1 MIHSSVRHD
10 TMKYLTLKLL
20 ARISYQ
26 LMRRSL
32 RIFPASGCL
41 RPEFRGQSKNP
52 TGCLL
57 LSYILRVFT
66 LTPPIWSKSA
76 GITVLVA
83 GLCLNAPSSAVTV
96 VPSPPEVEAVSY
108 LIVDSDSGY
117 YLVEKN
123 IDRRVEPASLTKMM
137 TAYVAASQIAGGHI
151 AMSDQ
156 VTVSERAWRMG
167 GSRMFIEV
175 GNQVSVED
183 LLKGVI
189 IQSGNDASV
198 ALAEHI
204 SGTEEAFAELMN
216 HYAAE
221 LGMKDTR
228 FTNSSGWPDKN
239 HYTTARDL
247 ATLARAL
254 IRDYPEVYALH
265 SVREFTYN
273 DIKQSNRNRLLW
285 TDSSFDGIKT
295 GHTESAG
302 YCLVASS
309 VRDGVRLISVVMGTA
324 GTRARTQA
332 TQALLNYSYRFYE
345 TRKLYS
351 ARETVTNVKVWKGE
365 RDSLDLVVED
375 DLVLT
380 LPRGQ
385 YDQIE
390 TETIIEE
397 NLIAPIET
405 GQKLGQI
412 ELSLDEEVIATLPLV
427 ASETVAAGSLFIRL
441 RDHIKMHWKE
451 Y

>member
-1 MIHSSVRHD
+1 
-10 TMKYLTLKLL
+10 MKYLRRKLL
-20 ARISYQ
+20 VLLAGICPS
-26 LMRRSL
+26 
-32 RIFPASGCL
+32 IASG
-41 RPEFRGQSKNP
+41 
-52 TGCLL
+52 
-57 LSYILRVFT
+57 
-66 LTPPIWSKSA
+66 
-76 GITVLVA
+76 
-83 GLCLNAPSSAVTV
+83 AVTV
-96 VPSPPEVEAVSY
+96 VPPPPEIDAVSY

-137 TAYVAASQIAGGHI
+137 TAYVAASQISGGHI
-151 AMSDQ
+151 AMTDQ

-175 GNQVSVED
+175 GNKVSVED

-189 IQSGNDASV
+189 IQSGNDSSV

-204 SGTEEAFAELMN
+204 SGTEEAFADLMN
-216 HYAAE
+216 QYAAE

-228 FTNSSGWPDKN
+228 FTNSSGWPDEN

-254 IRDYPEVYALH
+254 IRDYPDIYALH
-265 SVREFTYN
+265 AVREFTYN
-273 DIKQSNRNRLLW
+273 DIKQSNRNSLLW
-285 TDSSFDGIKT
+285 ADSSVDGIKT

-309 VRDGVRLISVVMGTA
+309 VRDGIRLISVVMGNA
-324 GTRARTQA
+324 GTSARPKA

-351 ARETVTNVKVWKGE
+351 ADETITNVKVWKGE

-375 DLVLT
+375 DFVLT
-380 LPRGQ
+380 LPKVQ

-390 TETIIEE
+390 TVTTVEE
-397 NLIAPIET
+397 NPIAPIEA
-405 GQKLGQI
+405 GQKLGQL
-412 ELSLDEEVIATLPLV
+412 ELSVDEEVIATLPLV
-427 ASETVAAGSLFIRL
+427 ASEAIPAGNLFIRL
-441 RDHIKMHWKE
+441 RDHIILQRKLHN
-451 Y
+451 

>member
-1 MIHSSVRHD
+1 MSTNTVSSWNESSVTLSTCITD
-10 TMKYLTLKLL
+10 TMKYLTLNLLVLL
-20 ARISYQ
+20 A
-26 LMRRSL
+26 
-32 RIFPASGCL
+32 
-41 RPEFRGQSKNP
+41 
-52 TGCLL
+52 
-57 LSYILRVFT
+57 
-66 LTPPIWSKSA
+66 
-76 GITVLVA
+76 GI
-83 GLCLNAPSSAVTV
+83 CLNIASAAVTV
-96 VPSPPEVEAVSY
+96 VPPPPEIEAVSY
-108 LIVDSDSGY
+108 LITDSDSGY

-137 TAYVAASQIAGGHI
+137 TAYVAASQISGGHI
-151 AMSDQ
+151 AMTDQ

-204 SGTEEAFAELMN
+204 SGTEEAFADLMN
-216 HYAAE
+216 HYASE
-221 LGMKDTR
+221 LGMKDTS
-228 FTNSSGWPDKN
+228 FMNSSGWPDEN

-254 IRDYPEVYALH
+254 IRDYPEIYAMH
-265 SVREFTYN
+265 AVREFTYN
-273 DIKQSNRNRLLW
+273 DIKQSNRNSLLW
-285 TDSSFDGIKT
+285 ADSSVDGIKT

-309 VRDGVRLISVVMGTA
+309 VRDGIRLISVVMGTA
-324 GTRARTQA
+324 GTRTRTKA

-351 ARETVTNVKVWKGE
+351 ADETITNIKVWKGE

-380 LPRGQ
+380 LPRGH

-390 TETIIEE
+390 TVTTIEE
-397 NLIAPIET
+397 NPIAPIEA
-405 GQKLGQI
+405 GQKLGQL

-427 ASETVAAGSLFIRL
+427 ASEALPAGNLFIRL
-441 RDHIKMHWKE
+441 RDHIILQRKLHN
-451 Y
+451 

>member
-1 MIHSSVRHD
+1 
-10 TMKYLTLKLL
+10 MKYLTVKLPVLL
-20 ARISYQ
+20 AEV
-26 LMRRSL
+26 
-32 RIFPASGCL
+32 PAK
-41 RPEFRGQSKNP
+41 FRGQSKNP
-52 TGCLL
+52 SECIF
-57 LSYILRVFT
+57 LSYISRVFT
-66 LTPPIWSKSA
+66 LTPPIFPKLA
-76 GITVLVA
+76 GVAVLLA
-83 GLCLNAPSSAVTV
+83 GTGLNFAFADVTV
-96 VPSPPEVEAVSY
+96 VPPPPEIEAVSY

-117 YLVEKN
+117 HLVEKN

-137 TAYVAASQIAGGHI
+137 TAYVAASQISGGHI
-151 AMSDQ
+151 AMTDQ

-189 IQSGNDASV
+189 IQSGNDSSV

-204 SGTEEAFAELMN
+204 SGTEEAFADLMN

-228 FTNSSGWPDKN
+228 FTNSSGWPGEN

-254 IRDYPEVYALH
+254 IRDYPEIYALH
-265 SVREFTYN
+265 AVREFTYN

-285 TDSSFDGIKT
+285 SDSSVDGIKT

-324 GTRARTQA
+324 GTRARTKA

-351 ARETVTNVKVWKGE
+351 AAETVTSIKVWKGE
-365 RDSLDLVVED
+365 RESLDLVAED

-380 LPRGQ
+380 LPKGQ
-385 YDQIE
+385 YDSIE
-390 TETIIEE
+390 TVTTIEE
-397 NLIAPIET
+397 NPTAPIEA
-405 GQKLGQI
+405 GQKLGQL
-412 ELSLDEEVIATLPLV
+412 ELSLDEVVIATLPLV
-427 ASETVAAGSLFIRL
+427 ASEAVPEGNLFIRL
-441 RDHIKMHWKE
+441 RDHIILQRKLHN
-451 Y
+451 

>member
-1 MIHSSVRHD
+1 
-10 TMKYLTLKLL
+10 MKYLILKLL
-20 ARISYQ
+20 I
-26 LMRRSL
+26 LL
-32 RIFPASGCL
+32 
-41 RPEFRGQSKNP
+41 
-52 TGCLL
+52 TG
-57 LSYILRVFT
+57 
-66 LTPPIWSKSA
+66 A
-76 GITVLVA
+76 
-83 GLCLNAPSSAVTV
+83 CLNIASAAVTV
-96 VPSPPEVEAVSY
+96 VPPPPEIEAVSY

-137 TAYVAASQIAGGHI
+137 TAYVAASQISGGHI
-151 AMSDQ
+151 AMTDQ

-175 GNQVSVED
+175 GNEVSVED

-189 IQSGNDASV
+189 IQSGNDSSV

-204 SGTEEAFAELMN
+204 SGTEEAFADLMN
-216 HYAAE
+216 QYAAE

-228 FTNSSGWPDKN
+228 FTNSSGWPHED

-254 IRDYPEVYALH
+254 IRDYPDVYALH

-273 DIKQSNRNRLLW
+273 DIKQSNRNSLLW
-285 TDSSFDGIKT
+285 EDSSVDGIKT

-309 VRDGVRLISVVMGTA
+309 MRDGIRLISVVMGTA
-324 GTRARTQA
+324 GTRARTKA

-351 ARETVTNVKVWKGE
+351 ADETITSIKVWKGE

-380 LPRGQ
+380 LPKVQ

-390 TETIIEE
+390 TVTTVEE
-397 NLIAPIET
+397 NPAAPIDA
-405 GQKLGQI
+405 GQKLGQLV
-412 ELSLDEEVIATLPLV
+412 LSLDEEVIATLPLV
-427 ASETVAAGSLFIRL
+427 ASEAIPAGNLFIRL
-441 RDHIKMHWKE
+441 RDHIILQRKLHN
-451 Y
+451 

>member
-1 MIHSSVRHD
+1 
-10 TMKYLTLKLL
+10 MKNLTHKL
-20 ARISYQ
+20 
-26 LMRRSL
+26 
-32 RIFPASGCL
+32 PA
-41 RPEFRGQSKNP
+41 
-52 TGCLL
+52 LL
-57 LSYILRVFT
+57 
-66 LTPPIWSKSA
+66 
-76 GITVLVA
+76 A
-83 GLCLNAPSSAVTV
+83 GLCLNTVCAAVTV
-96 VPSPPEVEAVSY
+96 VPPPPEIEAVSY

-151 AMSDQ
+151 AMSDP
-156 VTVSERAWRMG
+156 VTVSERAWRMR

-175 GNQVSVED
+175 GKQVSVED

-189 IQSGNDASV
+189 IQSGNDSSV

-204 SGTEEAFAELMN
+204 SGTEEAFADLMN
-216 HYAAE
+216 QYAAE

-228 FTNSSGWPDKN
+228 YVNSSGWPDEN

-254 IRDYPEVYALH
+254 VRDYPDIYALH
-265 SVREFTYN
+265 AVKEFTFN
-273 DIKQSNRNRLLW
+273 DIKQPNRNTLLW
-285 TDSSFDGIKT
+285 EDSSVDGIKT

-324 GTRARTQA
+324 GTGARTRA

-345 TRKLYS
+345 TRKLYT
-351 ARETVTNVKVWKGE
+351 AQETITSIKVWKGE
-365 RDSLDLVVED
+365 RDSLDLVVQD

-380 LPRGQ
+380 LPRGR
-385 YDQIE
+385 YDSIE
-390 TETIIEE
+390 TLTAIEE
-397 NLIAPIET
+397 NPIAPIEA
-405 GQKLGQI
+405 GQQLGQL

-427 ASETVAAGSLFIRL
+427 ASESIPAGSFLIRL
-441 RDHIKMHWKE
+441 RDHIILNRNARN
-451 Y
+451 

>member
-1 MIHSSVRHD
+1 
-10 TMKYLTLKLL
+10 MKNLTLKLL
-20 ARISYQ
+20 VP
-26 LMRRSL
+26 L
-32 RIFPASGCL
+32 
-41 RPEFRGQSKNP
+41 
-52 TGCLL
+52 
-57 LSYILRVFT
+57 
-66 LTPPIWSKSA
+66 
-76 GITVLVA
+76 A
-83 GLCLNAPSSAVTV
+83 GLCLNIAASFAVTV
-96 VPSPPEVEAVSY
+96 APPPPEIEAVSY

-151 AMSDQ
+151 AMTDQ
-156 VTVSERAWRMG
+156 VTVSEKAWRMG

-204 SGTEEAFAELMN
+204 SGTEEAFADLMN
-216 HYAAE
+216 QYAAE

-228 FTNSSGWPDKN
+228 FINSSGWPDEN

-254 IRDYPEVYALH
+254 IRDYPETYALH
-265 SVREFTYN
+265 AVREFTYN

-285 TDSSFDGIKT
+285 ADSSVDGIKT

-309 VRDGVRLISVVMGTA
+309 VRDEVRLISVVMGTA

-332 TQALLNYSYRFYE
+332 TQALLSYSYRLYE
-345 TRKLYS
+345 TRQLYR
-351 ARETVTNVKVWKGE
+351 AHETITNVKVWKGE
-365 RDSLDLVVED
+365 RDNLDLVVED

-380 LPRGQ
+380 LPRVQ
-385 YDQIE
+385 YDSVE
-390 TETIIEE
+390 TVTAIEE
-397 NLIAPIET
+397 NPIAPIEA
-405 GQKLGQI
+405 GQKLGQL
-412 ELSLDEEVIATLPLV
+412 ELSLDDEVIATVPLV
-427 ASETVAAGSLFIRL
+427 ASETVPAGNLFIQI
-441 RDHIKMHWKE
+441 RDHIKLQQKLRN
-451 Y
+451 